1 MFFELSKLLNIFV
14 ISPISWMFILLIV
27 GYFLRKKKAIKI
39 SCWAGTLIIFFVF
52 GNGTLYDRVMNQSTQ
67 QYAKHELDKPHYS
80 MAIVMGGFGCMN
92 PENGQFQGN
101 QKADRLWE
109 TLRLYKNG
117 KIDRIL
123 ITGDATILL
132 EKDSSSTARQFLDY
146 MNDIGIADSVFVL
159 EQKARNT
166 HENAVYTKA
175 ILKEMNIPPDSC
187 ILVTSAE
194 HIDRSLKCFA
204 KEGLELDYYPT
215 GIEAKPTGHFT
226 IRTLYPSWETMV
238 KWQSLF
244 NEWIG
249 DVAYKVMGYI

>member
-39 SCWAGTLIIFFVF
+39 SCWTGALLIFFIF
-52 GNGTLYDRVMNQSTQ
+52 GNGTLYEMAMYRSTH
-67 QYAKHELDKPHYS
+67 QYAKAELDKPHYLI
-80 MAIVMGGFGCMN
+80 AIVMGGFGCMN
-92 PENGQFQGN
+92 PENGQFLGN

-117 KIDRIL
+117 EIDRIL
-123 ITGDATILL
+123 ITGDATIIINN
-132 EKDSSSTARQFLDY
+132 DSTSTARQFLDY
-146 MNDIGIADSVFVL
+146 MNDFGIADSVFIL

-166 HENAVYTKA
+166 HENAVYTKE
-175 ILKEMNIPPDSC
+175 ILQEMNIPVDSC
-187 ILVTSAE
+187 LLVTSAE

-215 GIEAKPTGHFT
+215 GIGAKPTGRFS

-249 DVAYKVMGYI
+249 DIAYKVMGYL